1 MVGYRT
7 IVAAIA
13 GPGLAL
19 GLGMLQ
25 PAVAADTLLVGTISA
40 LTGAGSPWG
49 MAVAAGPQLAADEVN
64 AKGGLKVGDKTYQV
78 KVISYDEQYKA
89 AEAVAAY
96 NRLVNQDGV
105 KFIIGPLSSAG
116 TMAVKDMV
124 EDNKTIIFTGAYTR
138 KAIDPKT
145 KFLFRAYS
153 TPVEYVAPMIEWLRQ
168 NQPEGRRKIVL
179 LNPNDETGWDAV
191 ELQETNYKAKGF
203 SVVGKEL
210 YERTL
215 KDFQPLLTKVLAS
228 KPDIIELGT
237 SSPATAGL
245 IVRQAREL
253 GYQGRFIKIGGP
265 GPRDI
270 VTGAGVANAEGVLNF
285 LLGDR
290 SSEGYKRLAE
300 EYKKRHGHEVNEV
313 MFAFYDATRIL
324 FAAIQKAGT
333 ITDTDKVRQAIPQVM
348 PFKSAFGVDL
358 TIAGK
363 QTYGAD
369 TQIVTTSYVGEIR
382 NGEPVVL
389 GIAK

>member
-1 MVGYRT
+1 MVGRRT
-7 IVAAIA
+7 ALNAIA
-13 GPGLAL
+13 GAALALAL
-19 GLGMLQ
+19 GWLQ
-25 PAVAADTLLVGTISA
+25 PAAAADTLVIGTISA
-40 LTGAGSPWG
+40 LTGAGSSWG
-49 MAVAAGPQLAADEVN
+49 MAVAAGPQLAAEEIN
-64 AKGGLKVGDKTYQV
+64 AKGGLKVGDKVYQI

-89 AEAVAAY
+89 ADAVAAY

-105 KFIIGPLSSAG
+105 KFIVGPLSSAG
-116 TMAVKDMV
+116 TMAIKEMV
-124 EDNKTIIFTGAYTR
+124 EDNKTIAFTGAYTR
-138 KAIDPKT
+138 KAIDPNT
-145 KFLFRAYS
+145 KFMFRAYS
-153 TPVEYVAPMIEWLRQ
+153 TPVEYVGPMIEWLRQ
-168 NQPEGRRKIVL
+168 NQPEGKRNVVL

-191 ELQETNYKAKGF
+191 ELQEANYKAKGF
-203 SVVGKEL
+203 KVVGKEL

-215 KDFQPLLTKVLAS
+215 KDFQPLLTKALAA

-270 VTGAGVANAEGVLNF
+270 VAGAGVANAEGVLNF
-285 LLGDR
+285 LLADR
-290 SSEGYKRLAE
+290 SSDGYKRLAE
-300 EYKKRHGHEVNEV
+300 EYRKRNGHEVNEI
-313 MFAFYDATRIL
+313 MFGFYDAARIL

-333 ITDTDKVRQAIPQVM
+333 ISDTDKVRQAIPQVM

-358 TIAGK
+358 TLTGK
-363 QTYGAD
+363 QSYGAD

-382 NGEPVVL
+382 KGEPVVL

>member
-1 MVGYRT
+1 MIGHWT
-7 IVAAIA
+7 SKGAFL
-13 GPGLAL
+13 GTGLAL
-19 GLGMLQ
+19 ALSLSQ
-25 PAVAADTLLVGTISA
+25 PASAADTLLIGSISA

-64 AKGGLKVGDKTYQV
+64 AAGGLKVGDKVYQV
-78 KVISYDEQYKA
+78 KVIAYDEQYKA
-89 AEAVAAY
+89 ADAVAAY

-105 KFIIGPLSSAG
+105 KFVIGPLSSSG
-116 TMAVKDMV
+116 TMAVKEMV
-124 EDNKTIIFTGAYTR
+124 EDNKTLTFTGAYTR
-138 KAIDPKT
+138 KAIDAKT
-145 KFLFRAYS
+145 KFMFRAYS
-153 TPVEYVAPMIEWLRQ
+153 TPVEYVGPMIDWLSQ
-168 NQPEGRRKIVL
+168 NQPKEKRNVAL

-203 SVVGKEL
+203 AVVGKEL

-215 KDFQPLLTKVLAS
+215 KDFQPLLTKVLAA

-285 LLGDR
+285 LLADR
-290 SSEGYKRLAE
+290 ASDGFKRLAA
-300 EYKKRHGHEVNEV
+300 EYRRRHGHEVNEI
-313 MFAFYDATRIL
+313 MFGFYDATRIM
-324 FAAIQKAGT
+324 FAAMQKAGT
-333 ITDTDKVRQAIPQVM
+333 VTDTDKVRQAVPQVM
-348 PFKSAFGVDL
+348 PFKSAFGTDL
-358 TIAGK
+358 TLTGK
-363 QTYGAD
+363 QNYGAD
-369 TQIVTTSYVGEIR
+369 TQLVTTSFVGEIR
-382 NGEPVVL
+382 NGEPVIL